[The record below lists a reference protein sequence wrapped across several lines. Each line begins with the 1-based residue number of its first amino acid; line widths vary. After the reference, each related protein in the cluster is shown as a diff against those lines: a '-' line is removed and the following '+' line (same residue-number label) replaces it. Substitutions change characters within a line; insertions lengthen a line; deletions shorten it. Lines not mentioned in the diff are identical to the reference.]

1 MSYIDSGSLHYIEVL
16 SYTKGFEFLVSFR
29 HEIPEDFSF
38 GPPERGHQNGFLPEG
53 GKTPNVFCI
62 CFDRPAPQDVGHNA
76 SAMAMPHE
84 AMAAS
89 PGVSRKDMRKL
100 EGTLADPL
108 IVAR

>member
-1 MSYIDSGSLHYIEVL
+1 MSHIDFGSLHYIEVL
-16 SYTKGFEFLVSFR
+16 STTKECEFLVSFR
-29 HEIPEDFSF
+29 HEIPEDFSS
-38 GPPERGHQNGFLPEG
+38 GPPERGHQIGFLPGG
-53 GKTPNVFCI
+53 GKTANVFCI
-62 CFDRPAPQDVGHNA
+62 CFDRPAPQDVGHKA

-84 AMAAS
+84 VMAAT